1 MTRFTGNPMS
11 LRFRLSSLVCV
22 VWLLSLA
29 GTTAD
34 LIRIALCSGLV
45 GGDADLSLAVR
56 RDDNGAI

>member
-1 MTRFTGNPMS
+1 
-11 LRFRLSSLVCV
+11 
-22 VWLLSLA
+22 LLSLA

-56 RDDNGAI
+56 RDGNGSI